1 MCGPCVGVSSTTLS
15 APLPILSARGPCDCL
30 GEDDCLFLDGESSYD
45 LADKGTLLFSTL
57 SLKPATS
64 PLDLSEL
71 KSSGLTCSVLLSVS
85 GLYGCLGDGL

>member
-1 MCGPCVGVSSTTLS
+1 MCRPGAGVSLTTFS

-45 LADKGTLLFSTL
+45 LADKGTLLSSTL
-57 SLKPATS
+57 SRKPATS

-71 KSSGLTCSVLLSVS
+71 KFSGLTCSVLLSVG